1 MIVWPGVLA
10 VTHSEPEQ
18 TVLTGVLTDQATVY
32 GVISRLRDP
41 GIPLSCVSVEA
52 IETDN
57 E

>member
-1 MIVWPGVLA
+1 MLA